1 MRMWQHCIKLNL
13 SLWTWI
19 EYMRNKLFQWNKLVT
34 IELDGI
40 PLLVLSHL
48 IRTFVSTTN
57 SPACPFTQYM
67 CDCCARHGVHRHNI
81 PLNILWKWFEIFA
94 DFLAILAPLWMLVI
108 FFRITFVTVSYLA
121 SSIRIPTFLSFVVP
135 FFLIKKKVKFN
146 LLPDSRRALVALS
159 NLSTLVSM
167 ANGHCSHSNLSPDT
181 KVYGKK
187 LKRKHNE
194 WNDCNSLV
202 FVENEIESRCFV
214 IHSTPQEN
222 ILFIIY
228 YSPLLHWFSTN
239 SPAPISRQFEGFQ
252 LFSVEWFLYHLT
264 MSVRKTLEYLLIC
277 CVRRDR
283 HGN

>member
-57 SPACPFTQYM
+57 SPTCPFTQYM

-94 DFLAILAPLWMLVI
+94 DFLAILAPLLMLVI
-108 FFRITFVTVSYLA
+108 FFSNNICYCFLFSIVYQDSHFSFLYRSIFPYKEKSKIQFITWLSA
-121 SSIRIPTFLSFVVP
+121 SSCCSF
-135 FFLIKKKVKFN
+135 KFIN
-146 LLPDSRRALVALS
+146 ACVNGKWALF
-159 NLSTLVSM
+159 TLESF
-167 ANGHCSHSNLSPDT
+167 AWY
-181 KVYGKK
+181 KIYGKK
-187 LKRKHNE
+187 LKRKHNK